1 MWPFGRDPGKW
12 RRISGMENPENMTL
26 LEQVCAETEAE
37 EVWAQGGRW
46 FEIAPA
52 GLVYRAGRR
61 SRCFPWEMVTA
72 LRPGVVEFG
81 WGVRCTF
88 DCPIVNP
95 KGFEPPLPE
104 QTAKDYFAALDE
116 AFRRNRN
123 ALPQEQLEHGL
134 AVFEQFA
141 REVRAEFP
149 ELCPYVFA
157 PFRDWLR

>member
-12 RRISGMENPENMTL
+12 RRISGMENPENMTP

-37 EVWAQGGRW
+37 EAWAQGGRW

-88 DCPIVNP
+88 DCPIV
-95 KGFEPPLPE
+95 EPE
-104 QTAKDYFAALDE
+104 
-116 AFRRNRN
+116 
-123 ALPQEQLEHGL
+123 GL
-134 AVFEQFA
+134 
-141 REVRAEFP
+141 
-149 ELCPYVFA
+149 
-157 PFRDWLR
+157 